1 MTPATSATRAPD
13 PVPSDAGQLVELAL
27 DRVEPN
33 PHQVRRNAEREK
45 PDEANEQATIADL
58 AAAIRVQGL
67 IQPILVIPHPE
78 PGKEGR
84 FQIVSGERRYRAV
97 QMLGWPTIRAVVDP
111 ALAQDAWRRKAIEL
125 SENTHRRAL
134 DWFDKAR
141 RLAELARDRP
151 DLTQRDLSQQLGI
164 PAARFSMYLA
174 IGNPELDPV
183 TLAAIQVGLFTEIH
197 GAYLFLNLPAA
208 RRTALLSSA
217 QRKLDAGTALKDIQL
232 SRRRLEAFKEAAE
245 KEGRPKAEAA
255 PSVPKIT
262 LPALPEPLVRRLF
275 DRLGLEFPDN
285 APGQVGARLLATLS
299 EPGRPS

>member
-1 MTPATSATRAPD
+1 MTPTTSAARAAD
-13 PVPSDAGQLVELAL
+13 PVPSDSGQLFELAL

-33 PHQVRRNAEREK
+33 PHQVRRNAERER
-45 PDEANEQATIADL
+45 PDEANEQATMADL

-67 IQPILVIPHPE
+67 IQPILVIPHPD

-151 DLTQRDLSQQLGI
+151 ELTQRDLSQQLGI
-164 PAARFSMYLA
+164 PVARFSMYLA

-183 TLAAIQVGLFTEIH
+183 TLAAIQAGLFTEIH

-208 RRTALLSSA
+208 RRAALLSSA
-217 QRKLDAGTALKDIQL
+217 QRKLDAGAPLKDVQL
-232 SRRRLEAFKEAAE
+232 PRRRLEALKEAAE
-245 KEGRPKAEAA
+245 KQAKPKTESA

-275 DRLGLEFPDN
+275 ERLGLAFPDN
-285 APGQVGARLLATLS
+285 APGQVGARLVAALS
-299 EPGRPS
+299 ESGQPS